1 VNVPDTALTTFPADD
16 HVFAAFVRQAYLALD
31 DHARRDPA
39 TLEASLRRWHTR
51 AVVRERHSL
60 ASFGEPTWYV
70 YRDGHPGVKVEEAWW
85 QADDAPTVEFG
96 ADGVFTFADD
106 AVCELVGL
114 APGALVGCHWTDLV
128 PASARGDDGA
138 WIWEQLDRAGW
149 VQSVFDL
156 PLGTGVRIIEYRT
169 ERVGDGRFRSH
180 WRGLATTAAQ
190 DSREA
195 ISA

>member
-1 VNVPDTALTTFPADD
+1 MDVPDTTLATFPADD
-16 HVFAAFVRQAYLALD
+16 HVFAAFVRQAHLALD
-31 DHARRDPA
+31 GPGRRDPA
-39 TLEASLRRWHTR
+39 ALEASLRRWHTH

-70 YRDGHPGVKVEEAWW
+70 YRDGHPGVRVDEVWW
-85 QADDAPTVEFG
+85 QAADAPTVEFG

-106 AVCELVGL
+106 AVCALVGL
-114 APGALVGCHWTDLV
+114 QPGGLVGRHWTDLV

-156 PLGTGVRIIEYRT
+156 PLVTGVRVIEYRT
-169 ERVGDGRFRSH
+169 ERIGEGQFRSH
-180 WRGLATTAAQ
+180 WRELATVAAE
-190 DSREA
+190 DSPEA
-195 ISA
+195 LSA